1 MSGRR
6 VEKVSAVQRPNAVRM
21 DLEKEQNMTNLLI
34 KGKYLLNPA
43 QPGEKTQVLQD
54 AAVAVT
60 GTTIAAVGDYTSL
73 KQHYPD
79 YREIGSNAHLI
90 MPGLVNVHHHGWGL
104 SAVQQGAL
112 DDTLEPWIYDLLM
125 LKSPTNV
132 YLDTLYGNIKLLES
146 GVTTVLHS
154 HFCRTGNHEDEVNAT
169 LKAYETSG
177 QRVALALEVMNQH
190 PFVYDDDWFMQHLS
204 ADLREQVEAVLN
216 SRPPMP
222 LNTYMRMVERFY
234 AERHEEGAAKV
245 KILYG
250 PINSVWTTPDI
261 LEAIGEQVQRGRGL
275 HIHVVETPYQSEY
288 FFKNY
293 GKSNVAWMHDMHLL
307 GPQTSFA
314 HAVWTT
320 RDDLALMAEAG
331 VTVCH
336 NASSNLR
343 LRSGIAPL
351 AFMKERGV
359 NIGIGT
365 DGGTINDD
373 DDMVQ
378 EMRVVSKLHRLP
390 RPRSPWVN
398 SHDVVR
404 MATVNGAKAT
414 LREEHIG
421 KLEPGRAADIIL
433 VNLHTMTQ
441 PYLSPDIHMADAFV
455 YRAKGTDVETVI
467 IDGELVMENRKHLR
481 FNKEDVLEQLR
492 EAASQPPTENDLQ
505 RSELFRQCRPVCVE
519 FLNQYLDH
527 ELAPQYV
534 LNRMS

>member
-1 MSGRR
+1 MN
-6 VEKVSAVQRPNAVRM
+6 QLLVR
-21 DLEKEQNMTNLLI
+21 
-34 KGKYLLNPA
+34 GKYLLNPA
-43 QPGEKTQVLQD
+43 PPDEKTEVLPD

-60 GTTIAAVGDYTSL
+60 GTRIAAVGSYTAL
-73 KQHYPD
+73 KRHYPD
-79 YREIGSNAHLI
+79 HREIGSNEHLI
-90 MPGLVNVHHHGWGL
+90 LPGLIDVHHHGWGL

-112 DDTLEPWIYDLLM
+112 DDTLEPWIYDLVR

-132 YLDTLYGNIKLLES
+132 YVDTLYANMKLLES

-154 HFCRTGNHEDEVNAT
+154 HFCRTENYEDEVNAT

-190 PFVYDDDWFMQHLS
+190 PFAYDDDWFLQQLS
-204 ADLREQVEAVLN
+204 ADLRKQVAAALN
-216 SRPPMP
+216 ARPPISRDM
-222 LNTYMRMVERFY
+222 YMKLVEKYY
-234 AERHEEGAAKV
+234 AERDEEGAAKV

-261 LEAIGEQVQRGRGL
+261 LEAIGEQVQKGRGL
-275 HIHVVETPYQSEY
+275 HIHVVETPYQAEY

-293 GKSNVAWMHDMHLL
+293 GKSNVAWLHAMHLL
-307 GPQTSFA
+307 GPRTSFA

-320 RDDLALMAEAG
+320 QDDVALMAETG

-343 LRSGIAPL
+343 LRSGIAPV

-365 DGGTINDD
+365 DGGTLNDD

-378 EMRVVSKLHRLP
+378 ELRLVSKLHRLP
-390 RPRSPWVN
+390 RPPSPWV
-398 SHDVVR
+398 SPHDVIR
-404 MATVNGAKAT
+404 MATLNGAQAALQKDS
-414 LREEHIG
+414 IG

-433 VNLHTMTQ
+433 VNLQTMTQ
-441 PYLSPDIHMADAFV
+441 PYLAPDIHMADAFV

-492 EAASQPPTENDLQ
+492 EAASQPPTAQDLQ
-505 RSELFRQCRPVCVE
+505 RADLFRQCRPVCVE
-519 FLNQYLDH
+519 FLNQYVDR
-527 ELAPQYV
+527 EMAPQYV
-534 LNRMS
+534 LNRKA

>member
-1 MSGRR
+1 MN
-6 VEKVSAVQRPNAVRM
+6 QLLVR
-21 DLEKEQNMTNLLI
+21 
-34 KGKYLLNPA
+34 GKYLLNPA
-43 QPGEKTQVLQD
+43 PPGEKTEVLPD

-60 GTTIAAVGDYTSL
+60 GTRIAAVGSYTVL
-73 KQHYPD
+73 KRHYPD
-79 YREIGSNAHLI
+79 HREVGSNEHLI
-90 MPGLVNVHHHGWGL
+90 MPGLVDVHHHGWGL

-112 DDTLEPWIYDLLM
+112 DDTLEPWIYDLVM
-125 LKSPTNV
+125 LKSPANV
-132 YLDTLYGNIKLLES
+132 YVDTLYGNMKLLES

-154 HFCRTGNHEDEVNAT
+154 HFCRTENYEDEVNAT

-190 PFVYDDDWFMQHLS
+190 PFAYDDDWFLQQLS
-204 ADLREQVEAVLN
+204 ADLRKQVAAALN
-216 SRPPMP
+216 ARPPISRDM
-222 LNTYMRMVERFY
+222 YMKLVEKYY
-234 AERHEEGAAKV
+234 AERDGEGAAKV

-261 LEAIGEQVQRGRGL
+261 LEAIGEQVQKGRGL
-275 HIHVVETPYQSEY
+275 HIHVVETPYQAEY

-293 GKSNVAWMHDMHLL
+293 GKSNVAWLHAMHLL
-307 GPQTSFA
+307 GPRTSFA

-320 RDDLALMAEAG
+320 QDDVALMAETG

-343 LRSGIAPL
+343 LRSGIAPV

-365 DGGTINDD
+365 DGGTLNDD

-378 EMRVVSKLHRLP
+378 ELRLVSKLHRLP
-390 RPRSPWVN
+390 RPPSPWV
-398 SHDVVR
+398 SPHDVIR
-404 MATVNGAKAT
+404 MATLNGAQAALQKDS
-414 LREEHIG
+414 IG

-433 VNLHTMTQ
+433 VNLRTMTQ
-441 PYLSPDIHMADAFV
+441 PYLAPDIHMADVFV

-492 EAASQPPTENDLQ
+492 AAASQPPTAQDLQ
-505 RSELFRQCRPVCVE
+505 RADLFRQCRPVCVE
-519 FLNQYLDH
+519 FLNQYMDR
-527 ELAPQYV
+527 EMAPQYV
-534 LNRMS
+534 LNRKA

>member
-1 MSGRR
+1 MN
-6 VEKVSAVQRPNAVRM
+6 QLLVR
-21 DLEKEQNMTNLLI
+21 
-34 KGKYLLNPA
+34 GKYLLNPA
-43 QPGEKTQVLQD
+43 PPGEKTEVLPD

-60 GTTIAAVGDYTSL
+60 GTRIAAVGSYTAL
-73 KQHYPD
+73 KRHYPD
-79 YREIGSNAHLI
+79 HREIGSNEHLI
-90 MPGLVNVHHHGWGL
+90 MPGLVDVHHHGWGL

-112 DDTLEPWIYDLLM
+112 DDTLEPWIYDLVR

-132 YLDTLYGNIKLLES
+132 YVDTLYGNMKLLES

-154 HFCRTGNHEDEVNAT
+154 HFCRTENYEDEVNAT

-190 PFVYDDDWFMQHLS
+190 PFAYDDDWFLQQLS
-204 ADLREQVEAVLN
+204 ADLRKQVAAALN
-216 SRPPMP
+216 ARPPISRDM
-222 LNTYMRMVERFY
+222 YMKLVEKYY
-234 AERHEEGAAKV
+234 AERDGEGAAKV

-261 LEAIGEQVQRGRGL
+261 LEAIGEQVQKGRGL
-275 HIHVVETPYQSEY
+275 HIHVVETPYQAEY

-293 GKSNVAWMHDMHLL
+293 GKSNVAWLHAMHLL
-307 GPQTSFA
+307 GPRTSFA

-320 RDDLALMAEAG
+320 QDDVALMAETG

-343 LRSGIAPL
+343 LRSGIAPV

-365 DGGTINDD
+365 DGGTLNDD

-378 EMRVVSKLHRLP
+378 ELRLVSKLHRLP
-390 RPRSPWVN
+390 RPPSPWV
-398 SHDVVR
+398 SPHDVIR
-404 MATVNGAKAT
+404 MATLNGAQAALQKDS
-414 LREEHIG
+414 IG

-433 VNLHTMTQ
+433 VNLRTMTQ
-441 PYLSPDIHMADAFV
+441 PYLAPDIHMADAFV

-492 EAASQPPTENDLQ
+492 AAASQPPTAQDLQ
-505 RSELFRQCRPVCVE
+505 RADLFRQCRPVCVE
-519 FLNQYLDH
+519 FLNQYMDR
-527 ELAPQYV
+527 EMAPQYV
-534 LNRMS
+534 LNRKA

>member
-1 MSGRR
+1 MN
-6 VEKVSAVQRPNAVRM
+6 QLLVR
-21 DLEKEQNMTNLLI
+21 
-34 KGKYLLNPA
+34 GKYLLNPA
-43 QPGEKTQVLQD
+43 PPGEKTEVLPD

-60 GTTIAAVGDYTSL
+60 GTRIAAVGSYTAL
-73 KQHYPD
+73 KRHYPD
-79 YREIGSNAHLI
+79 HREIGSNEHLI
-90 MPGLVNVHHHGWGL
+90 MPGLVDVHHHGWGL

-112 DDTLEPWIYDLLM
+112 DDTLEPWIYDLVM

-132 YLDTLYGNIKLLES
+132 YVDTLYANMKLLES

-154 HFCRTGNHEDEVNAT
+154 HFCRTENYEDEVNAT

-190 PFVYDDDWFMQHLS
+190 PFAYDDDWFLQQLS
-204 ADLREQVEAVLN
+204 ADLRKQVAAALN
-216 SRPPMP
+216 ARPPISRDM
-222 LNTYMRMVERFY
+222 YMKLVEKYY
-234 AERHEEGAAKV
+234 AERDEEGAAKV

-261 LEAIGEQVQRGRGL
+261 LEAIGEQVQKGRGL
-275 HIHVVETPYQSEY
+275 HIHVVETPYQAEY

-293 GKSNVAWMHDMHLL
+293 GKSNVAWLHAMHLL
-307 GPQTSFA
+307 GPRTSFA

-320 RDDLALMAEAG
+320 QDDVALMAETG

-343 LRSGIAPL
+343 LRSGIAPV

-365 DGGTINDD
+365 DGGTLNDD

-378 EMRVVSKLHRLP
+378 ELRLVSKLHRLP
-390 RPRSPWVN
+390 RPPSPWV
-398 SHDVVR
+398 SPHDVIR
-404 MATVNGAKAT
+404 MATLNGAQAALQKDS
-414 LREEHIG
+414 IG

-433 VNLHTMTQ
+433 VNLQTMTQ
-441 PYLSPDIHMADAFV
+441 PYLAPDMHMADAFV

-467 IDGELVMENRKHLR
+467 IDGELVMENRKYLR

-492 EAASQPPTENDLQ
+492 EAASQPPTAQDLQ
-505 RSELFRQCRPVCVE
+505 RADLFRQCRPVCVE
-519 FLNQYLDH
+519 FLNQYMDR
-527 ELAPQYV
+527 EMAPQYV
-534 LNRMS
+534 LNRKA

>member
-1 MSGRR
+1 M
-6 VEKVSAVQRPNAVRM
+6 AQLLVQ
-21 DLEKEQNMTNLLI
+21 
-34 KGKYLLNPA
+34 GKYLLNPA
-43 QPGEKTQVLQD
+43 QPDEKTEVLSD

-60 GTTIAAVGDYTSL
+60 GTSIAAVGSYTAL
-73 KQHYPD
+73 KKQYPD
-79 YREIGSNAHLI
+79 YREIGSNEHLI
-90 MPGLVNVHHHGWGL
+90 MPGLVDVHHHGWGL

-112 DDTLEPWIYDLLM
+112 DDTLEPWIYDLVM
-125 LKSPTNV
+125 LKAPTNV
-132 YLDTLYGNIKLLES
+132 YVDTLYGNMKLLES

-154 HFCRTGNHEDEVNAT
+154 HFCRTGNYEDEVNAT

-190 PFVYDDDWFMQHLS
+190 PFVYDDDWFLQQLS
-204 ADLREQVEAVLN
+204 AGLRQRVEAAL
-216 SRPPMP
+216 SARPPISRDV
-222 LNTYMRMVERFY
+222 YMKLVEKYY

-261 LEAIGEQVQRGRGL
+261 LEAIGEQVQKGRGL

-293 GKSNVAWMHDMHLL
+293 GKSNVAWLHDMHLL

-320 RDDLALMAEAG
+320 QDDVALMAETG

-343 LRSGIAPL
+343 LRSGIAPV
-351 AFMKERGV
+351 ACMKESGV

-365 DGGTINDD
+365 DGGTLNDD

-378 EMRVVSKLHRLP
+378 ELRLVSKLHRLP
-390 RPRSPWVN
+390 RPSSPWV
-398 SHDVVR
+398 SPHDVIR
-404 MATVNGAKAT
+404 MATLNGAQAT
-414 LREEHIG
+414 LREDSIG

-433 VNLHTMTQ
+433 VNLRTMTQ
-441 PYLSPDIHMADAFV
+441 PYLAPDIHMADAFV

-481 FNKEDVLEQLR
+481 FNKEDVLAQLR
-492 EAASQPPTENDLQ
+492 EAASQPPTAQDIQ
-505 RSELFRQCRPVCVE
+505 RADLFRQCRPVCVE
-519 FLNQYLDH
+519 FLNQYLDR
-527 ELAPQYV
+527 EMTPQYV
-534 LNRMS
+534 LNRTA